1 MWLQLWLIKTDA
13 IFAPAA
19 SVSSPNYEASNYSHT
34 LEIKISALFF
44 FIKGDRGTAAPPRHP
59 YVLAHIWRQNKQQCK
74 SHTHFAQPLITP
86 RPTTPTAFKTGV
98 YLWLC
103 PARNQFALRVSSL
116 RKLAARAT
124 SFRLG
129 DVPALDSTPLGWRI
143 TIDLQPA
150 EPRARQ

>member
-34 LEIKISALFF
+34 SRLKSALF
-44 FIKGDRGTAAPPRHP
+44 FIKGDRGAAAPPHHP
-59 YVLAHIWRQNKQQCK
+59 YVSAHIWRQIKQHCK
-74 SHTHFAQPLITP
+74 SHTHFAEPP
-86 RPTTPTAFKTGV
+86 PTPTAFKTGA

-103 PARNQFALRVSSL
+103 PARNQFARRVSSL
-116 RKLAARAT
+116 KKLTARAT

-129 DVPALDSTPLGWRI
+129 DHPALNFTQLGRKI